1 MNPIAYVRD
10 NLIGA
15 WHLMFG
21 RPEGLN
27 RLDITLE
34 GFWRSFGAFALILP
48 LFLLAN
54 IGFGAMLPEEVG
66 NDWLDWVGVLIQ
78 GVDWVAFPIVFALIA
93 PRIGLA
99 SRYVPF
105 ITARNWG
112 AVIVAALYA
121 AGGLP
126 GLLVPVPLIA
136 AAALNVICVAINL
149 RLSYLLARTALV
161 VGPST
166 AIPVVAM
173 DFLLSFV
180 ILLGIGTA
188 LEGSQ

>member
-27 RLDITLE
+27 RLDTTLE

-54 IGFGAMLPEEVG
+54 IGFGAMLPEDVR

-78 GVDWVAFPIVFALIA
+78 GVDWVAFPIVFALIS

-126 GLLVPVPLIA
+126 GLFTPVPLIA
-136 AAALNVICVAINL
+136 AAAIHVICLAINL
-149 RLSYLLARTALV
+149 RLSYLLARTTLA

-166 AIPVVAM
+166 AIPVVALE
-173 DFLLSFV
+173 FLLSLV
-180 ILLGIGTA
+180 IGFGLISVLD
-188 LEGSQ
+188 ESQ